1 MENGQEVYEMSIN
14 ETAKEL
20 GIGLNLFNEFSVCME
35 TMWSVA
41 HSLDKITLIQL
52 IVKDERWGMTRDD
65 VYNRCADDLQFMKE
79 MYVEMTF
86 VNVMADRGILDKKST
101 DRKMWDFINY
111 WREL

>member
-1 MENGQEVYEMSIN
+1 MENEQELETMTIK
-14 ETAKEL
+14 ETAYEL

-41 HSLDKITLIQL
+41 HSLDKLTLIQL
-52 IVKDERWGMTRDD
+52 IVKDERWGFEREV
-65 VYNRCADDLQFMKE
+65 VYNRCGDDIQFIRE
-79 MYVEMTF
+79 MYVEMCF

-101 DRKMWDFINY
+101 DRKMWDYIDY

>member
-1 MENGQEVYEMSIN
+1 MENEQEL
-14 ETAKEL
+14 ETMTIKEIAYGL
-20 GIGLNLFNEFSVCME
+20 DIELNLFNEFSVCME

-41 HSLDKITLIQL
+41 HSLDKLTLIQL
-52 IVKDERWGMTRDD
+52 IVKDDRWGMTRDD
-65 VYNRCADDLQFMKE
+65 VYNRCADDLQSIKE

-86 VNVMADRGILDKKST
+86 VNVMADRGIMDKKST

>member
-1 MENGQEVYEMSIN
+1 MENEQVLESMTIN

-35 TMWSVA
+35 TLWSVA
-41 HSLDKITLIQL
+41 HSLDKLTLIQL
-52 IVKDERWGMTRDD
+52 IVKDDRWSFEREV
-65 VYNRCADDLQFMKE
+65 VYNRCGDDIQFIRE

-86 VNVMADRGILDKKST
+86 VNVMADRGIMDTKSSDKK
-101 DRKMWDFINY
+101 MWNYIDY

>member
-1 MENGQEVYEMSIN
+1 MENEQELETMTIN

-35 TMWSVA
+35 TLWSVA
-41 HSLDKITLIQL
+41 HSLDKLTLIKL
-52 IVKDERWGMTRDD
+52 IVSDERWGMKRDD
-65 VYNRCADDLQFMKE
+65 VYNRCGDDLQFMKE

-101 DRKMWDFINY
+101 DKKMWDFINY

>member
-1 MENGQEVYEMSIN
+1 MDLEQSQSIK
-14 ETAKEL
+14 ELAKEL
-20 GIGLNLFNEFSVCME
+20 GIGVTLFNEFSVCME
-35 TMWSVA
+35 TLWSVA
-41 HSLDKITLIQL
+41 HSLDKLTIIQL
-52 IVKDERWGMTRDD
+52 IVKDDRWGMTRED
-65 VYNRCADDLQFMKE
+65 VYNRCDNDEQLMKE

>member
-1 MENGQEVYEMSIN
+1 MEDTTTI
-14 ETAKEL
+14 TAKDIAAEI
-20 GIGLNLFNEFSVCME
+20 GIGVRLFEEFSICME

-41 HSLDKITLIQL
+41 HSLDKLTIIKL
-52 IVKDERWGMTRDD
+52 IVNDDRWGMTRED
-65 VYNRCADDLQFMKE
+65 VYNRCGDDLQFMKE

-86 VNVMADRGILDKKST
+86 VNVMVDRGILDKKST